1 MDEVMADALGE
12 HVRRCETELGLRLT
26 RDDVRGREVHE
37 AVDAVHEAR
46 VRRMVDR
53 SFFDDLAVM
62 PGAQEV
68 IADLAG
74 DHEVFVATA
83 AMDVPCSFE
92 PKFRWL
98 ARHFPFIP
106 PSHIVFCG
114 DKSVLDVDDLID
126 DSPRHFARF
135 RGRGILFSAPHNCHE
150 TRYVRVDSWEDV
162 RRLYAEEREERA
174 TRTLSFRRR

>member
-1 MDEVMADALGE
+1 MDEVMADALAE
-12 HVRRCETELGLRLT
+12 HVRRCEAQFGLRLT
-26 RDDVRGREVHE
+26 ASELRGRHVHE
-37 AVDAVHEAR
+37 AVGPSLAAR
-46 VRRMVDR
+46 VLALTDA
-53 SFFDDLAVM
+53 SFFEDLAVM
-62 PGAQEV
+62 PGAQDV
-68 IADLAG
+68 IAELSEE
-74 DHEVFVATA
+74 HEIVIATA

-126 DSPRHFARF
+126 DSPRHFARL

-150 TRYVRVDSWEDV
+150 TRYLRVDSWEDV
-162 RRLYAEEREERA
+162 RELYASEREERK
-174 TRTLSFRRR
+174 TGTLAFRSR